1 MSSVSRS
8 KPLGFFDM
16 TKKTAKKTMR
26 EAAEGEE
33 AERGEGEELAMASS
47 SDRGGCAAG
56 VASSASAAGLT
67 STWPRSAAASDLA
80 EYAHFDGRVRD
91 EIARSAMQVSAC
103 VHAYILDS
111 HTVKYMSAQA
121 SVNTT
126 DARPHA
132 RRPRGRSLQPP
143 AETGACV

>member
-8 KPLGFFDM
+8 KPHGFFDT

-33 AERGEGEELAMASS
+33 AEEAEEAERAEGGELTMASS

-67 STWPRSAAASDLA
+67 STWPRSAAASDSA

-91 EIARSAMQVSAC
+91 EIARPVMQVSA
-103 VHAYILDS
+103 
-111 HTVKYMSAQA
+111 
-121 SVNTT
+121 
-126 DARPHA
+126 
-132 RRPRGRSLQPP
+132 
-143 AETGACV
+143 